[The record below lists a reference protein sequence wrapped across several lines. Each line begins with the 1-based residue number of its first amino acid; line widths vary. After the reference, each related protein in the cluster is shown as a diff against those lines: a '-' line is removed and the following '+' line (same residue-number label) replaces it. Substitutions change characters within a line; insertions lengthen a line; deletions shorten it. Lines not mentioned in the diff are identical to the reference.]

1 MIYTVT
7 LNPALDKTVT
17 VPGFTLDE
25 VNRVSGLREDPGG
38 KGINVSKVIT
48 KLGGSSRALAL
59 LGGTTGAK
67 IEALLGNEGIDVW
80 KFEAHGETRTNLKVV
95 DPVLGTNTDINE
107 PGPQTRP
114 EKLDRA
120 LDELVG
126 VLTEDDIVVLSGSL
140 PAGAPVSTYEKWVGS
155 CTKAG
160 ARVFLDADGDPLA
173 HGLKALPYLAK
184 PNDAELSRLCGS
196 SLADVASVAQE
207 ARRLVE
213 NGVGMVVVS
222 MGGAGAVIATPERTI
237 QARSPKVRVGSTVGA
252 GDSVVAAF
260 AYACEQGLSLD
271 ETACLAM
278 ATGAANVMQSGTQAA
293 ERSQVDALLDKVEL
307 QDL

>member
-17 VPGFTLDE
+17 IPGFTVDE
-25 VNRVSGLREDPGG
+25 VNRVSGLQEDPGG
-38 KGINVSKVIT
+38 KGINVSKVIA

-59 LGGTTGAK
+59 LGGTTGEK

-80 KFEAHGETRTNLKVV
+80 RFEAHGETRTNLKVV

-107 PGPQTRP
+107 PGPQTSP
-114 EKLDRA
+114 ERLDRVLA
-120 LDELVG
+120 ELVG
-126 VLTEDDIVVLSGSL
+126 ALGEDDIVVLSGSL
-140 PAGAPVSTYEKWVGS
+140 PTGAPLTTYERWARS
-155 CTKAG
+155 CAEAG
-160 ARVFLDADGDPLA
+160 ARVFLDADGDSLA
-173 HGLKALPYLAK
+173 RGLKALPYLAK
-184 PNDAELSRLCGS
+184 PNDAELSRLCGRP
-196 SLADVASVAQE
+196 LADVADVAQE

-213 NGVGMVVVS
+213 SGVGMVVVS

-260 AYACEQGLSLD
+260 AYACERGLSLD
-271 ETACLAM
+271 ETARLAM

-293 ERSQVDALLDKVEL
+293 EPSQVDALLDRVEL